1 MSNKIEM
8 NPFFNINFIERSK
21 KYHCSGSK
29 INFFGSFRFRLRPKS
44 VLYFLLRI
52 IVKSLNY
59 CNILYH
65 SEILKLPEMKKFS
78 FAEPVWLITYL
89 LKAAH

>member
-1 MSNKIEM
+1 MSNKIEIY
-8 NPFFNINFIERSK
+8 PFFNINFIERSK

-44 VLYFLLRI
+44 VLYFFI
-52 IVKSLNY
+52 TNY
-59 CNILYH
+59 CKILNH